1 MRHLEGRAF
10 LIPSTL
16 ESVSVRLKRFSF
28 VGIRR
33 IARCS
38 EVLDYVDE
46 NLINGAADAS
56 YMGITNRRRP
66 GKILTFT
73 KEFEGRQN
81 ITPV

>member
-1 MRHLEGRAF
+1 
-10 LIPSTL
+10 
-16 ESVSVRLKRFSF
+16 
-28 VGIRR
+28 
-33 IARCS
+33 
-38 EVLDYVDE
+38 VLDYVDE